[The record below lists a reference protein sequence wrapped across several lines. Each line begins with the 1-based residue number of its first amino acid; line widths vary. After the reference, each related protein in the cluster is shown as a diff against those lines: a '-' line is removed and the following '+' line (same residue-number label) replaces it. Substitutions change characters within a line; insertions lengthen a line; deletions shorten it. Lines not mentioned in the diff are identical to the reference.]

1 MTDIED
7 RITTLISDAIKQEL
21 AQSNDINAPFL
32 NIEDYTS
39 KTGKRFRMTRVQ
51 RDAGLTREQAFQQF
65 MEGMMERGW

>member
-7 RITTLISDAIKQEL
+7 RITNLISDAIKQEL

-39 KTGKRFRMTRVQ
+39 KTRKRFRMTRVQ

-65 MEGMMERGW
+65 MEGMMERG

>member
-7 RITTLISDAIKQEL
+7 RITNLISDAIKQEL

-65 MEGMMERGW
+65 MEGMMERG

>member
-7 RITTLISDAIKQEL
+7 RITNLVSDAIKQEL

-65 MEGMMERGW
+65 MEGMMERG

>member
-65 MEGMMERGW
+65 MEGMMEKS

>member
-7 RITTLISDAIKQEL
+7 RITNLISDAIKQEL

-39 KTGKRFRMTRVQ
+39 KTGKRFRMKRVQ

-65 MEGMMERGW
+65 MEGMMEKS

>member
-1 MTDIED
+1 MTNIED

-65 MEGMMERGW
+65 MEGMMERG

>member
-1 MTDIED
+1 MTNIED
-7 RITTLISDAIKQEL
+7 RITNLISDAIKQEL

-65 MEGMMERGW
+65 MEGMMERG

>member
-21 AQSNDINAPFL
+21 AQSSDINAPFL

-39 KTGKRFRMTRVQ
+39 KTGKRFRMTRLQ

-65 MEGMMERGW
+65 MEGMMEKG

>member
-7 RITTLISDAIKQEL
+7 RITNLISDAIKQEL

-65 MEGMMERGW
+65 MEGMMEKS

>member
-65 MEGMMERGW
+65 MEGMMERG

>member
-7 RITTLISDAIKQEL
+7 RITTPISDAIKQEL

-65 MEGMMERGW
+65 MEGMMEKS